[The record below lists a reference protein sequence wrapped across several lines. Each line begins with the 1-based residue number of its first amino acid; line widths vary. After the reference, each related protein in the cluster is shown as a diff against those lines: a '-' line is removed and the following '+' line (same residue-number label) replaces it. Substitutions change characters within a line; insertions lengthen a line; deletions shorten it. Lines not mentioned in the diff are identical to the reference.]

1 MALQKLNPFSNVGAN
16 LTAVMPFISQ
26 GMTFER
32 IMLKMGGT
40 TFTEAHITAIRLT
53 LGGKKIVE
61 ISGAHLKDINEYYK
75 ETAVT
80 NYLNIWFADPNAQN
94 MDDYLAGAL
103 DTSNQYSNF
112 SMEVDI
118 GAATAPTLEAW
129 ADLSA
134 PIQKSAVYKNLF
146 RTLIK
151 TVHAP
156 GAANEFSLPVAF
168 GSAQGALIRGV
179 HMFHTNV
186 TKLQVKKD
194 GFYLLEDAANALNQ
208 AYQNNYGRTTQ
219 AGLINWDPLVSNKS
233 QFRLVPTLRGDGRQA
248 NIELKATVS
257 AADTITA
264 YSDLLQTHAGV

>member
-1 MALQKLNPFSNVGAN
+1 MSLKKLSPFSNVGAN
-16 LTAVMPFISQ
+16 LTAVLPFITQ

-40 TFTEAHITAIRLT
+40 TFSETHISAIRVT

-80 NYLNIWFADPNAQN
+80 NYLNIWFADPNAKN
-94 MDDYLAGAL
+94 FDDYMAGAL

-118 GAATAPTLEAW
+118 GGATAPTLEAW
-129 ADLSA
+129 ADMSA
-134 PIQKSAVYKNLF
+134 PIQKGAVYKNMF

-151 TVHAP
+151 SIHAP
-156 GAANEFSLPVAF
+156 SAANEFSLPVPL
-168 GSAQGALIRGV
+168 GSAQGSFIRGI

-186 TKLQVKKD
+186 TKLQIVKD

-208 AYQNNYGRTTQ
+208 AHQNNFGRTTQ
-219 AGLINWDPLVSNKS
+219 AGLINWDPVATN
-233 QFRLVPTLRGDGRQA
+233 FARHRVVPTLRADGRQA
-248 NIELKATVS
+248 TFEVKATVS